1 MSQPVDDIKIMT
13 MTWNMARKLQSP
25 DFNKM
30 MPDLQ
35 SHHLVILTF
44 QETKNRDKF
53 LIQLRE
59 FMIKN
64 GFMEL
69 KSIYMWEML
78 LIGFAKNTN
87 ENMKLFNGKITT
99 AQRACGVGKVVGNK
113 GGL

>member
-1 MSQPVDDIKIMT
+1 M
-13 MTWNMARKLQSP
+13 
-25 DFNKM
+25 
-30 MPDLQ
+30 
-35 SHHLVILTF
+35 
-44 QETKNRDKF
+44 
-53 LIQLRE
+53 IQLRE

-99 AQRACGVGKVVGNK
+99 A
-113 GGL
+113 